1 VLASRIVDVSLREPG
16 RVVGVP
22 EGLTDA
28 QIITR
33 LERLERNVQALAE
46 RLGVSL
52 EDPAAGVDTDIVQLA
67 RSGDRIGAAKL
78 YAERTGSDFVQ
89 AQRVIADL

>member
-1 VLASRIVDVSLREPG
+1 
-16 RVVGVP
+16 VP

-46 RLGVSL
+46 RLGVEL
-52 EDPAAGVDTDIVQLA
+52 EDPAAGVDADIVQLA
-67 RSGDRIGAAKL
+67 QGGDRMGAAKL
-78 YAERTGSDFVQ
+78 YAERTGSDFVA
-89 AQRVIADL
+89 AQRVVADL